1 MKIDYAIVSSDDNPL
16 YFEFWE
22 IVKRLWIDLIGIKPI
37 LVKISDNDNVE
48 DFGNYIIHNIKSVE
62 GVDTGFQSQVA
73 RMYVTKYYQ
82 DYVCLTSDIDMLPL
96 SKKYFTE
103 NIQVYNNDSLVI
115 FSSDAYKD
123 INRYP
128 ICYNAAKGK
137 IFDEILQFDESFEDY
152 TKKLLSFGWGWDTD
166 ELFFGMKVNSF
177 ENQDKIIKMV
187 RGWER
192 GIAPHRIDRSKWEYS
207 TDELIKQN
215 YIDSHSLRPYSEHKT
230 EINKLVN
237 TII

>member
-1 MKIDYAIVSSDDNPL
+1 MKIDYVIVSSDDNPL
-16 YFEFWE
+16 YLDFWE

-48 DFGNYIIHNIKSVE
+48 DFGDYIIHNIKSVE
-62 GVDTGFQSQVA
+62 GVNTGFQSQVA

-128 ICYNAAKGK
+128 ICYNATKGK

-177 ENQDKIIKMV
+177 GNQDKIIKMS

-192 GIAPHRIDRSKWEYS
+192 GIALHRIDRSKWEYS

-215 YIDSHSLRPYSEHKT
+215 YIDSHSLRPYSEHKI
-230 EINKLVN
+230 EIDKLIK